1 VVLFR
6 ADAGD
11 EGQESGE
18 EEEAHLGRS
27 GSLITDFTS
36 MIAVYC
42 IVESYKVG

>member
-1 VVLFR
+1 MVLFR

-27 GSLITDFTS
+27 GSLVTYSTS
-36 MIAVYC
+36 MIALYC